1 VDAAPANNQF
11 MVLVVDDEALVG
23 HVTATMVEDLGH
35 AAMWVPSGAEALEV
49 IRSGRPIDVV
59 ITDHAMPG
67 MTGGQLAEVIHKLI
81 PGMPIILATGFADL
95 PGSYAQDLPRLSK
108 PYGPDELAQA
118 LAMVEPQQRA
128 AS

>member
-1 VDAAPANNQF
+1 
-11 MVLVVDDEALVG
+11 
-23 HVTATMVEDLGH
+23 
-35 AAMWVPSGAEALEV
+35 
-49 IRSGRPIDVV
+49 VV

-67 MTGGQLAEVIHKLI
+67 MTGGQLAEQIHKLI

-118 LAMVEPQQRA
+118 LAMVEPQQRV